1 MNFPPSAIT
10 IVRVRIQTVSW
21 NAGRRLIV
29 LLALSLAAVA
39 HARVA
44 NAGSNSAVAPGNLLR
59 IRVAGL
65 RNDKGKVRCSLF
77 SPAND
82 FPNDRDKTAITI
94 AAPIAGETS
103 TCEFADIA
111 AGIYAVVV
119 FHDENSD
126 GKFNRN
132 WLGLPKEGYGFS
144 NDAPTRWRA
153 PKFAEASFPFG
164 GGTVEIL
171 IHIRY

>member
-1 MNFPPSAIT
+1 MNFPPPAIT
-10 IVRVRIQTVSW
+10 IVRVRIQPELW

-29 LLALSLAAVA
+29 LVAVSLAANA
-39 HARVA
+39 HVRIA
-44 NAGSNSAVAPGNLLR
+44 NAGSNRAVAPINL
-59 IRVAGL
+59 IRVRVTGL
-65 RNDKGKVRCSLF
+65 RDDNGKVRCSLF

-82 FPNDRDKTAITI
+82 FPNDHDKTAITI
-94 AAPIAGETS
+94 PVPIAGETS
-103 TCEFADIA
+103 TCEFANIA
-111 AGIYAVVV
+111 PGTYAVVV

-144 NDAPTRWRA
+144 NDAPARWRA
-153 PKFAEASFPFG
+153 PEFDEASFPFG
-164 GGTVEIL
+164 GGTVDIL